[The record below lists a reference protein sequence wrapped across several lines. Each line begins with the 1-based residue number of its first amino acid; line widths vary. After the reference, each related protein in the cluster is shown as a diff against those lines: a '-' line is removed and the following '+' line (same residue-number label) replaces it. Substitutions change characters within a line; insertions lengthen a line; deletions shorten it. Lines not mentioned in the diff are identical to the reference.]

1 MTDRKFRFTKKQLET
16 IPKPSSRTRYY
27 DEAIE
32 GLIVDVSPNHVISFY
47 PTTKF
52 IRMYWMTAKKSF
64 LSLLYLYVYSIDTR
78 VFNVDILSFYKH
90 ESFNQDILQI

>member
-52 IRMYWMTAKKSF
+52 IRMY
-64 LSLLYLYVYSIDTR
+64 
-78 VFNVDILSFYKH
+78 
-90 ESFNQDILQI
+90 